1 MLLDSQNR
9 SLNDIKKNSE
19 LKDKEINTLKNQI
32 EAFSNKLT
40 QNEKLI
46 EDNKQMIMYLNKTKN
61 DNMSNPFRNRFSG
74 ENLNMN
80 SNAFSNLNIPNSN
93 SQNIFNNKNN
103 QNINFG
109 QYSTIKNG
117 NYNNIQNEENN
128 FSNTQTIQNNNIYL
142 QTSGMSNSDMIMPE
156 TNFLGLQRNK
166 NTINNN
172 TLITS
177 GNNNITNSNYS
188 SKGFENIQ
196 RKYNNIKEEFPRQMI
211 QPQTIVSKP

>member
-1 MLLDSQNR
+1 MKL
-9 SLNDIKKNSE
+9 
-19 LKDKEINTLKNQI
+19 
-32 EAFSNKLT
+32 FSNKLT

-156 TNFLGLQRNK
+156 TNFWDFK
-166 NTINNN
+166 
-172 TLITS
+172 
-177 GNNNITNSNYS
+177 
-188 SKGFENIQ
+188 E
-196 RKYNNIKEEFPRQMI
+196 IKI
-211 QPQTIVSKP
+211 L

>member
-19 LKDKEINTLKNQI
+19 LKDKEINNLKNQI
-32 EAFSNKLT
+32 DAFSMKLT

-61 DNMSNPFRNRFSG
+61 DNMSNPFRSRFSG

-93 SQNIFNNKNN
+93 FQSGNYFNNKNN

-117 NYNNIQNEENN
+117 NIQNEENN
-128 FSNTQTIQNNNIYL
+128 FSNTPTIQNNNNIYL
-142 QTSGMSNSDMIMPE
+142 QTSGMSNSEMIMPE

-166 NTINNN
+166 NTMNNN

-177 GNNNITNSNYS
+177 GNNNITNSN
-188 SKGFENIQ
+188 N
-196 RKYNNIKEEFPRQMI
+196 
-211 QPQTIVSKP
+211 